1 MQGNEEIYMKYLEIL
16 RLKLIKKYDE
26 LGLRASGKYEQELEA
41 QVEGNKLLMLG
52 AGHSEYMEHGR
63 EAGKFPP
70 RSMISDWIDTK
81 EGLPAVFRE
90 KKDQFVFLVSR
101 KIARDGIRVPNQ
113 YNLGGV
119 VSSVLED
126 WLANELEQMLKEVG
140 EQYYKRLQ
148 SDIVQLIAA

>member
-1 MQGNEEIYMKYLEIL
+1 MKYLEIL

>member
-1 MQGNEEIYMKYLEIL
+1 MEGNEEIYLKYLEIL

-26 LGLRASGKYEQELEA
+26 LGLRASGKYEQELES
-41 QVEGNKLLMLG
+41 QVIGNKLLMLG

-63 EAGKFPP
+63 EPGKFPP

-81 EGLPAVFRE
+81 QGLPAVFRE
-90 KKDQFVFLVSR
+90 KKDQFIFLISR

-126 WLANELEQMLKEVG
+126 WLANELEQMLREVG